1 MVLGAPTV
9 IYDESARIV
18 PAHWRVDP
26 YCLAVRW
33 KMLEGLPD
41 HEVRRVIASARR
53 RRFARH
59 EVLFHEG
66 DPATTLHL
74 VDKGRIAVRVTT
86 PQGDV
91 ATVDLALQGDVVGEL
106 ALLGPARRRRAT
118 AIAMEPTETLSI
130 DEATFSGL
138 RRDDPAVSDFLLQL
152 LAARVHRLTDRL
164 LEALYLP
171 ADVRLWR
178 RILELSEVYGD
189 VLPLTQEDLAGLAG
203 TTRATVNRAL
213 RREEKLGTIALSR
226 GRVSVVDRAGLLRRS
241 S

>member
-1 MVLGAPTV
+1 MGN
-9 IYDESARIV
+9 AR
-18 PAHWRVDP
+18 PSPHAHWRIHP
-26 YCLAVRW
+26 YSLTVRW

-41 HEVRRVIASARR
+41 HEVRRVLASARR

-74 VDKGRIAVRVTT
+74 VAKGRIAVRVTT
-86 PQGDV
+86 PQGEV
-91 ATVDLALQGDVVGEL
+91 ATVDLVLAGDVLGEL
-106 ALLGPARRRRAT
+106 ALLAPGRRRWAT
-118 AIAMEPTETLSI
+118 AVALEPTETLSI
-130 DEATFSGL
+130 DEATFSSL
-138 RRDDPAVSDFLLQL
+138 RRDDPAVGDFLLQL
-152 LAARVHRLTDRL
+152 LAARVHRVTGRL

-189 VLPLTQEDLAGLAG
+189 VLPLTQEDLAGLVG

-213 RREEKLGTIALSR
+213 RREEKLGTIVLSR
-226 GRVSVVDRAGLLRRS
+226 GRVAVVDRAALARRAS
-241 S
+241 